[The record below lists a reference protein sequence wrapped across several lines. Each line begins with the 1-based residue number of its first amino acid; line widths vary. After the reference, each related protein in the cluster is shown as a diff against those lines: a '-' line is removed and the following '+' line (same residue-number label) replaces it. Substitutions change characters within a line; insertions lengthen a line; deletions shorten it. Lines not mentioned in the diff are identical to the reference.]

1 MTAEGGKDN
10 KELERKAE
18 AEGAVKLADDALYRA
33 KEPGRNCVELTTTAR

>member
-1 MTAEGGKDN
+1 MTAEGGNDH

-18 AEGAVKLADDALYRA
+18 AEGAVKLGDEAPYRA